1 MAGLTQRLGK
11 LTIRIEESAEGVAIP
26 GFEEG
31 QLEVPFN
38 PTELSSERNTSYA
51 EVTIPGLDAPVLQ
64 WVRGDGETVS
74 FELFF
79 DVTDNMVEGLIF
91 DREDVRQKFV
101 APLEK
106 LMVQDPTLHAPP
118 RISLRWGPQIIL
130 PLGFVKGLSV
140 TYKLFDGLGRPARA
154 TARLTVRQATPGE
167 VQIADAGKTS
177 PDLSSV
183 AVVKEG
189 DTLPILAHRHY
200 RDATRWRAIAVANR
214 ITNPLALTPGAVL
227 TLPKVV

>member
-11 LTIRIEESAEGVAIP
+11 LTIKIDEAVSGVAVP
-26 GFEEG
+26 GFEKG
-31 QLEVPFN
+31 ILEVPFN

-51 EVTIPGLDAPVLQ
+51 EVAIPGLDAPVLQ

-91 DREDVRQKFV
+91 DGQDVRQKWIR
-101 APLEK
+101 PLEH
-106 LMVQDPTLHAPP
+106 LMIQDPKLHAPP
-118 RISLRWGPQIIL
+118 RVSLRWGPHIVL
-130 PLGFVKGLSV
+130 RRGFVKGLSV

-154 TARLTVRQATPGE
+154 TARLTVRQAIPGE
-167 VQIADAGKTS
+167 EQLADVGKNS
-177 PDLSSV
+177 PDLRGV

-189 DTLPILAHRHY
+189 DTLPLLAHRLY
-200 RDATRWRAIAVANR
+200 RDATKWRAIAEANR
-214 ITNPLALTPGAVL
+214 ITNPLALV
-227 TLPKVV
+227 